1 MLIYLK
7 GISSAELEHVT
18 DFIYNGEASITQDEL
33 KKFLETAQDLQV
45 KGLQGDLQG
54 ICKNVFEEQNM
65 SDQGTTQ
72 GGEKNIEFEE
82 EDFVVSQESI
92 HDSLEE
98 LAVSFDTSDG
108 TLVKMDEND
117 HELDLQIEKMI

>member
-108 TLVKMDEND
+108 TLVKMDENN